1 MIEIQ
6 KHFLYNSIYII
17 INIPITEA
25 VSANVAL
32 VALIVGLCL
41 VGLVKN
47 AAIGVVPSG
56 ISSSI
61 NA

>member
-1 MIEIQ
+1 M
-6 KHFLYNSIYII
+6 YNSIYIF
-17 INIPITEA
+17 INLPVTET